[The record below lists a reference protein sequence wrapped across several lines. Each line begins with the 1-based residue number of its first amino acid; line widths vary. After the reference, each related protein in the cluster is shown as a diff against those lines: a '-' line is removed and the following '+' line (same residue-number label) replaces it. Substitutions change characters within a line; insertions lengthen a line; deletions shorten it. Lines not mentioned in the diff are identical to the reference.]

1 MQEYTVTLTNGQS
14 YTIRAT
20 SAAQAARIANEDAQE
35 SGSSVANVTEAGSNQ
50 PITTRTATG
59 TLDDSGNMIYES
71 GPERSFGIRPTLSDD
86 DDNKKFVDLAG
97 EAAALRAAE
106 QEAREAAERAA
117 AAAAAAAAMNSGSG
131 MGGVPL
137 VNQPGSGQLTGTS
150 SIMPEINPIPELN
163 LGELD
168 PQAAFQR
175 QMGLTARKVTDP
187 YRQYLEQSS
196 FPTFFNPFR
205 FGNVLRGAGFADDIT
220 ESAPG
225 YEDYLA
231 TVRNPLQ
238 ARQSAANIFD
248 QIVSGIS
255 NNTFAPGSAASLFT
269 DVLGTGPRNTPYGVG
284 QAQNAQLLSGF
295 GSLAE
300 QALKNRIGSAAFNLI
315 SNQLPSVQN
324 LYQDYYGRSQA
335 GEDTAPTFAQALQGA
350 YGLGG

>member
-1 MQEYTVTLTNGQS
+1 MQEYTVTLANGQS

-106 QEAREAAERAA
+106 QEAREAAERE

-137 VNQPGSGQLTGTS
+137 VNQPGSDRMTGS
-150 SIMPEINPIPELN
+150 YSMMPEINPIPELT
-163 LGELD
+163 LGDLD

-175 QMGLTARKVTDP
+175 QMGLTSRPLTDP
-187 YRQYLEQSS
+187 YRQYLEGSS
-196 FPTFFNPFR
+196 FGTFYNPFR
-205 FGNVLRGAGFADDIT
+205 FGNVLRGGGFADDLET
-220 ESAPG
+220 AAPG

-238 ARQSAANIFD
+238 ARQNAADIFN
-248 QIVSGIS
+248 QIVSGVGG
-255 NNTFAPGSAASLFT
+255 NTFSPGSAPSLFQ
-269 DVLGTGPRNTPYGVG
+269 DVLGIRAKTNPYNMVKD
-284 QAQNAQLLSGF
+284 QDEKLLSGF
-295 GSLAE
+295 GLLGQ
-300 QALKNRIGSAAFNLI
+300 QALKNRIGSAAFSLI
-315 SNQLPSVQN
+315 GSQLPSVEN
-324 LYQDYYGRSQA
+324 LYRDYYGRSQA
-335 GEDTAPTFAQALQGA
+335 GEDVAPTFAQALQGA